1 MTEHTTPTAAEVH
14 AILTLSLQNSKA
26 LKGTHEHRAGVIMD
40 DLSDAGLCITTMAAP
55 KPNPDPERGPAQRDQ
70 GTAVIQKGLT
80 ATQKAAEPAIN
91 VVTYD
96 TDGDQVSTG
105 IPLPCSLGRDQ
116 EAREGMTRELFVA
129 DVDTFTEP
137 RRIAI
142 DYHEDLG
149 GDTTDARELGWFD
162 LNTIVRQLAEFAP
175 DLVVVRR
182 EDLPEVAITEHMTE
196 PTTCTVDIGGVR
208 RFSGADWTHH
218 SADDAMHLRSQLTD
232 ARMKLATAEST
243 IEHQRGRIQTLTDA
257 CQRKNGDCERYATER
272 REAIE
277 ARKAAQDEARDL
289 RNRWVTYAAALA
301 RLEETTK
308 PQVIGKHVVMRHET
322 LVQLETEC
330 DQLAQERKDHEETR
344 RDLRATIEHARKWQR
359 FAAVIEL
366 MEDATDAEL
375 TIDGLRITP
384 TKEN

>member
-105 IPLPCSLGRDQ
+105 IQIPCSLGRDQ
-116 EAREGMTRELFVA
+116 EAREGITRELFVA

-137 RRIAI
+137 RRVAI
-142 DYHEDLG
+142 DYTDTAD
-149 GDTTDARELGWFD
+149 DTTPNELGWFD
-162 LNTIVRQLAEFAP
+162 LNTIVRQLAAFAP

-182 EDLPEVAITEHMTE
+182 EDLPEVTITEHMNE

-208 RFSGADWTHH
+208 RFSGADWTGH
-218 SADDAMHLRSQLTD
+218 AVNAEYLREQLTD

-243 IEHQRGRIQTLTDA
+243 IEHQRGQIQTLTES

-277 ARKAAQDEARDL
+277 ARKTAEDEARDL
-289 RNRWVTYAAALA
+289 RNRWVSYAAALA
-301 RLEETTK
+301 RLEETTT
-308 PQVIGKHVVMRHET
+308 PQVIGKNVVMRHET
-322 LVQLETEC
+322 LIELETHR
-330 DQLAQERKDHEETR
+330 DQLTQERKDHEETR
-344 RDLRATIEHARKWQR
+344 RELRATIEHARKWQR

-366 MEDATDAEL
+366 MEDAGHAEL
-375 TIDGLRITP
+375 TIDGLYITP
-384 TKEN
+384 IKEN